1 MHRYRLKFRQ
11 GSSWNIPSYP
21 SSITPLMRPKKRLV
35 YYIGMMVRD
44 IGMVDYIG
52 IKAGI

>member
-1 MHRYRLKFRQ
+1 MHRFRLKFRQ

-21 SSITPLMRPKKRLV
+21 SSITPLMRPKKRSVL
-35 YYIGMMVRD
+35 YIGMVVHD

-52 IKAGI
+52 IKAVI